1 MKILMV
7 NKFLYPRGG
16 AETYLLKVGRCLSER
31 GHQVEYFG
39 MYDPRNTVGNQ
50 TGQYTFPMDFRGHSP
65 AQLLYPFKILYSLE
79 ARRKM
84 DAVLERF
91 DPDVVHLN
99 NINFQLTPSVIDAA
113 KKRRSFLVQTV
124 HDYQMVC
131 PNHLLYN
138 LQEEAVCQRCVGG
151 SPWNCAR
158 FCCIHGSRIKSILG
172 ALESCI
178 SWGRHSYEK
187 VDAYLCPSRFL
198 EGKLLE
204 RSPIF
209 QGKTRVLRNF
219 IALPPPE
226 VLAQPTGET
235 PYVVFA
241 GRLSVEKGVALL
253 AQAAR
258 ALPWVTFRVAGR
270 GELADTLRGI
280 PNVHLEGFL
289 TGAPLTRLIA
299 GAELALVPSVWYEN
313 CPLSILEAQAL
324 GTPVVTVNAGGM
336 AELVEDHITGLLL
349 QEATGAC
356 LAETLETALA
366 DSQLLAQMRSSCL
379 ERRDRM
385 VTLERYCDQL
395 EEIYRQGIADVSGR
409 GGE

>member
-16 AETYLLKVGRCLSER
+16 AETYMLKIGQCLAGR

-39 MYDPRNTVGNQ
+39 MYDRRNTVGNQ
-50 TGQYTFPMDFRGHSP
+50 AGLYTFHMDFRGTSP
-65 AQLLYPFKILYSLE
+65 ARFLYPFKILYSLE

-84 DAVLERF
+84 TAVLRAF

-113 KKRRSFLVQTV
+113 KKGRALVVQTV
-124 HDYQMVC
+124 HDYQMIC

-138 LQEEAVCQRCVGG
+138 LQEETVCQRCVDG
-151 SPWNCAR
+151 SPWNCAKFR
-158 FCCIHGSRIKSILG
+158 CIHGSRVKSILG
-172 ALESCI
+172 AVESCI

-198 EGKLLE
+198 ERKLLE

-219 IALPPPE
+219 IELPAAEAPSRP
-226 VLAQPTGET
+226 VGAA

-258 ALPWVTFRVAGR
+258 ALPQVTFRVAGR
-270 GELADTLRGI
+270 GELAETLAHI
-280 PNVHLEGFL
+280 PNIHLEGFL
-289 TGAPLTRLIA
+289 TGEPLTRLIA

-336 AELVEDHITGLLL
+336 AELVEDRVTGLLL
-349 QEATGAC
+349 KEATGDC
-356 LAETLETALA
+356 LAETLKTALA
-366 DSQLLAQMRSSCL
+366 DPQLLARMRGACL
-379 ERRDRM
+379 ERRDEM

-395 EEIYRQGIADVSGR
+395 EALYQRAFMPESG
-409 GGE
+409 EA